1 MGAPWYY
8 IILFVAIECLLMW
21 IFDKFQI
28 IKSKGLRNFIV
39 FFVFTFIYWGIY
51 DLFIAPN

>member
-8 IILFVAIECLLMW
+8 IVLFVAIECLLMW

-39 FFVFTFIYWGIY
+39 FFVFAFIYWGIY